1 MKRCGGQQQAAVV
14 GHKKFAQ
21 SGDVV
26 PVADLLTKDLA
37 QILKHDEQG
46 SATPSIL
53 FADCGYQRVGN
64 LGVFFFGFYLRE
76 QLRPQRFVFEDLL
89 QYPAHADQEIGE
101 RQRPVRFL
109 WKPDDHDTRAER
121 LVRLNGV
128 FNAREQVSLADPART
143 DEQQVAFRLPVHRT
157 TQGFDGVVEQVF
169 ARNAGLAQAIRVGYA
184 GSVQA
189 DVRIEGW
196 LRHSISSTTI
206 SGRRWRS
213 RRTPPRPRR
222 CRSRSPDRALA
233 G

>member
-1 MKRCGGQQQAAVV
+1 MQGCGGQQQAAVV

-21 SGDVV
+21 GGNIAL
-26 PVADLLTKDLA
+26 VADLPGKDLA
-37 QILKHDEQG
+37 QVFEHDDQCP
-46 SATPSIL
+46 ATPAIL
-53 FADCGYQRVGN
+53 FADCGHQRVGN
-64 LGVFFFGFYLRE
+64 LGVFFFGLYLGE

-89 QYPAHADQEIGE
+89 QYPAHANQEIGE

-109 WKPDDHDTRAER
+109 WEPDDHDTRAER
-121 LVRLNGV
+121 LVRLNGI
-128 FNAREQVSLADPART
+128 FNAREQVGLADPART

-169 ARNAGLAQAIRVGYA
+169 ARNAGVAQALRAGHA

-213 RRTPPRPRR
+213 RRPLPRSRR
-222 CRSRSPDRALA
+222 CRSRSLGRAIA